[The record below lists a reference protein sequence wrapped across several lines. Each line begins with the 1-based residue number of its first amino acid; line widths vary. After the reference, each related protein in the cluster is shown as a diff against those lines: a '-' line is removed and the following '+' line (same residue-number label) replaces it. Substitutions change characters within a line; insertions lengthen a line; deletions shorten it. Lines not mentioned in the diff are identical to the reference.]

1 MKRIFLI
8 IAFLFIT
15 FFSFGQ
21 QQYYKLLNICPG
33 VCYTV
38 INIPND
44 LSEIALVFPHPD
56 ENIVTSIPLGSLQ
69 NGIDELKTIKKELSN
84 DYFSEGRSIYVK
96 GRKFISIKNQY
107 FERCFLYIDKYD
119 VKYVVTEAEVAKI
132 IKKLEKIQTK
142 LYSK

>member
-44 LSEIALVFPHPD
+44 LSEISLVFPHPD
-56 ENIVTSIPLGSLQ
+56 ENITTSIPLGSLQ

-119 VKYVVTEAEVAKI
+119 AKYVVTEAEVAKI
-132 IKKLEKIQTK
+132 IKKLEKIQSK